1 MGGLLLKRLTFGII
15 GALSITLLIGC
26 TSNSNETKASNKEAS
41 TTVKEKEIV
50 YENVMFEQKEVRT
63 LEISP
68 VNSKSSNQVVN
79 KENMKTIFTSM
90 ESAEKKTLLLDQEA
104 KNYIHSKMKI
114 TYQDKSI
121 QEFFVW
127 IESDGDIVMAKASD
141 GTHGEGYDLREGN
154 SKKIIQFFEKK
165 PQQ

>member
-1 MGGLLLKRLTFGII
+1 MGGILLKILKFGII

-41 TTVKEKEIV
+41 TAVKEIV
-50 YENVMFEQKEVRT
+50 YENVMFEQKEVRK

-79 KENMKTIFTSM
+79 TENIKTIFTSM

-104 KNYIHSKMKI
+104 KNYIHSKMKV
-114 TYQDKSI
+114 TYQDNSI

-127 IESDGDIVMAKASD
+127 IESDGDIVIAKASD
-141 GTHGEGYDLREGN
+141 ETHGEGYDLREDN
-154 SKKIIQFFEKK
+154 SKKIIQFFEKEF
-165 PQQ
+165 

>member
-1 MGGLLLKRLTFGII
+1 MKKLTFGII

-41 TTVKEKEIV
+41 ITVKEKEIAS
-50 YENVMFEQKEVRT
+50 ENVMFEQKEVKK

-79 KENMKTIFTSM
+79 TENMKTIFTSM

-104 KNYIHSKMKI
+104 KNYIHSNMKV
-114 TYQDKSI
+114 TYQDNSI
-121 QEFFVW
+121 QKFFVW
-127 IESDGDIVMAKASD
+127 IESDGDIVIAKASAE
-141 GTHGEGYDLREGN
+141 THGEGYDIREDN
-154 SKKIIQFFEKK
+154 SKKIIQFFEKE

>member
-1 MGGLLLKRLTFGII
+1 MKRLTFGII
-15 GALSITLLIGC
+15 GALCIALLIGC

-41 TTVKEKEIV
+41 KTVTETEITA
-50 YENVMFEQKEVRT
+50 ESVMFEQKEVRK

-68 VNSKSSNQVVN
+68 VNSKGSNKVIN

-90 ESAEKKTLLLDQEA
+90 ESPQKKKLLLDQDA
-104 KNYIHSKMKI
+104 KSHMHSKMKV
-114 TYQDKSI
+114 TYQNNST

-141 GTHGEGYDLREGN
+141 ETHGEGYDLREDN
-154 SKKIIQFFEKK
+154 SKKIIQFFEKE
-165 PQQ
+165 PEQ

>member
-1 MGGLLLKRLTFGII
+1 MGGILLKRLTFGMI

-50 YENVMFEQKEVRT
+50 YENVMFEQKEVRK

-68 VNSKSSNQVVN
+68 VNSKGSNKIVN
-79 KENMKTIFTSM
+79 KTNMKTIFTSM
-90 ESAEKKTLLLDQEA
+90 ESAEKKTLLLDQDA
-104 KNYIHSKMKI
+104 KKNMHSKMKV
-114 TYQDKSI
+114 TYQDKSM

-141 GTHGEGYDLREGN
+141 ETHGEGYDLSEDN
-154 SKKIIQFFEKK
+154 SKKIIQFFEKAS
-165 PQQ
+165 Q

>member
-1 MGGLLLKRLTFGII
+1 MKRLTFGII

-41 TTVKEKEIV
+41 TAVKEKEFA
-50 YENVMFEQKEVRT
+50 YENVMFEQKEVRK

-104 KNYIHSKMKI
+104 KDYIHSKMKV
-114 TYQDKSI
+114 TYQDNPI

-127 IESDGDIVMAKASD
+127 IESDGDIVIAKASD
-141 GTHGEGYDLREGN
+141 ETHGEGYDLSEDN
-154 SKKIIQFFEKK
+154 SKKIIQFFEKEF
-165 PQQ
+165 